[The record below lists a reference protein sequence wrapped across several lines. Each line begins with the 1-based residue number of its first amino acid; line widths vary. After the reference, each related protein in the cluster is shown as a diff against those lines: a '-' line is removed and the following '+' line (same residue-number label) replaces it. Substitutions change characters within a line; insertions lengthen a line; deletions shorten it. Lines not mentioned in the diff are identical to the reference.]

1 VSELVALIAFVAC
14 AAAIFVAGGRLSR
27 YGERIGE
34 LSGWG
39 SAWVG
44 LILMASVTSLPELMV
59 GISSSAIV
67 GSADLA
73 VGDVLGSCAINLLIL
88 ASLDMLV
95 PERKRLLSLASPS
108 HALAA
113 GLGIVLLAT
122 VGVAMLSGDALPLTP
137 WIGASSLL
145 FLGLYVGSV
154 RLIFRH
160 SRSAPE
166 PAVQAP
172 LDVGLTARDPATA
185 HLTLPQ
191 AVGRYAAV
199 AVVVVGAALILPP
212 EAEQIA
218 RMSGLEESF
227 VGTVFLAVS
236 TSLPELAVSL
246 AAVRMGAVD
255 LAVGNLLGS
264 NLFNILILTV
274 DDLVYTQGL
283 LLADASPTQ
292 LSTVLTTIAMSA
304 VVIIGLTYQAGAAKR
319 FLLAGDAALMLAVYG
334 GNAVLLLML

>member
-1 VSELVALIAFVAC
+1 
-14 AAAIFVAGGRLSR
+14 
-27 YGERIGE
+27 
-34 LSGWG
+34 
-39 SAWVG
+39 
-44 LILMASVTSLPELMV
+44 
-59 GISSSAIV
+59 
-67 GSADLA
+67 
-73 VGDVLGSCAINLLIL
+73 
-88 ASLDMLV
+88 MLV

-137 WIGASSLL
+137 WIGASSVL

-160 SRSAPE
+160 SRSAPD

-172 LDVGLTARDPATA
+172 LDVALTARDPATA

-199 AVVVVGAALILPP
+199 AAVVVGAALILPP
-212 EAEQIA
+212 AAEQIA

-264 NLFNILILTV
+264 NLFNILILAI
-274 DDLVYTQGL
+274 DDVAYTDALLV
-283 LLADASPTQ
+283 ADASPSH
-292 LSTVLTTIAMSA
+292 LFTVMTTIAMSA
-304 VVIIGLTYQAGAAKR
+304 IAIIGLTYPSASGKR
-319 FLLAGDAALMLAVYG
+319 FLLAGDAALMLVVYG
-334 GNAVLLLML
+334 GNAAMLVALQPQ